1 MLLPTG
7 PGEPRTLYSQPMT
20 YHTAEWFPDGKKLL
34 VNGNAPGKPSR
45 SWVFSLDNNSLEPLT
60 AEGVRATNVSPDGR
74 FYIVFDPGK
83 VLMAP
88 VAGGTS
94 KKVADL
100 GSGEAVVRWSGDQ
113 RYLFLRRIEGATAEI
128 LRLDVATG
136 HKENW
141 RTLQA
146 PELGA
151 EFLGPVALSA
161 DGKVCAAAFQ
171 HDLANLYLVTGLR

>member
-1 MLLPTG
+1 
-7 PGEPRTLYSQPMT
+7 MT
-20 YHTAEWFPDGKKLL
+20 YHTAEWFPDGKKVL

-45 SWVFSLDNNSLEPLT
+45 TWIFSLDGNSLEPLT
-60 AEGVRATNVSPDGR
+60 AEGVRATNITPDGR
-74 FYIVFDPGK
+74 FYILSDPGK

-88 VAGGTS
+88 VAGGAP
-94 KKVADL
+94 KKIAEL
-100 GSGEAVVRWSGDQ
+100 ESGESVVRWSGDQ

-128 LRLDVATG
+128 LRLEITTG
-136 HKENW
+136 HKEKW
-141 RTLQA
+141 RTLQV